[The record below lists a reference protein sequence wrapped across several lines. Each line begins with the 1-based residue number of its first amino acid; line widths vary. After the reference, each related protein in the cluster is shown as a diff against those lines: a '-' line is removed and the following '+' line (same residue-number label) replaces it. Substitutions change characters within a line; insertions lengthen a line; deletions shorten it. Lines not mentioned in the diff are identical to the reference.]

1 MCHAT
6 LWAGLERQIHTPTAA
21 ALFQS
26 TQTRHR
32 ALAGYESLHAAVHA
46 RRASSEAAG
55 DAVLTALL
63 VEYAH
68 SRHPVWAAALALSMR
83 GALGAL
89 AQKIERSAESDSTSI
104 VLLAFLEVAARFH
117 TTHRRLGL
125 RLYSETRRRV
135 VRSVIGECRQTRAA
149 QPRRRRRHRSRRP
162 RSARVRDRPRPGAF
176 RAVARL
182 EGSAPGRV
190 GRRVHRAP
198 EGAGPPPICPRA
210 SWRARPS
217 PPPKP
222 RRTSRRARPRRV
234 IPTPPT
240 ENKEHP

>member
-6 LWAGLERQIHTPTAA
+6 LWAGLERQIDAPTAA

-32 ALAGYESLHAAVHA
+32 ALAGYESLHAAVQA
-46 RRASSEAAG
+46 RRASSEAAS

-89 AQKIERSAESDSTSI
+89 AKKIESSAESDSTSI

-117 TTHRRLGL
+117 TSHSRLGL

-135 VRSVIGECRQTRAA
+135 VRSAIGECRRHA
-149 QPRRRRRHRSRRP
+149 QRSSDDVDSIVPDDPAPREFEIVLD
-162 RSARVRDRPRPGAF
+162 RVRFARWLASKDPLRGESVAEYI
-176 RAVARL
+176 ARL
-182 EGSAPGRV
+182 
-190 GRRVHRAP
+190 
-198 EGAGPPPICPRA
+198 
-210 SWRARPS
+210 RARGN
-217 PPPKP
+217 
-222 RRTSRRARPRRV
+222 RRRARELPGELAHHRRRNLDELRDALARV
-234 IPTPPT
+234 
-240 ENKEHP
+240 E

>member
-6 LWAGLERQIHTPTAA
+6 LWAGLERQIHAPTAT

-32 ALAGYESLHAAVHA
+32 ALAGYASLHAAVHA

-55 DAVLTALL
+55 DAVLTTLL
-63 VEYAH
+63 VEYTH

-89 AQKIERSAESDSTSI
+89 AQKIESSAESDSTSI

-135 VRSVIGECRQTRAA
+135 VRSVIGECRRHAQRSPDDVDSIVPDDPAPREFETVLDGVRFARSLASKDPLRGESVAEYIARLRA
-149 QPRRRRRHRSRRP
+149 RGRRP
-162 RSARVRDRPRPGAF
+162 RVRELPGELAHHRRRNLDELRDALARV
-176 RAVARL
+176 
-182 EGSAPGRV
+182 E
-190 GRRVHRAP
+190 
-198 EGAGPPPICPRA
+198 
-210 SWRARPS
+210 
-217 PPPKP
+217 
-222 RRTSRRARPRRV
+222 
-234 IPTPPT
+234 
-240 ENKEHP
+240 